1 MCEEKRLFSQT
12 TTGPKLENCWFTAEI
27 KAAMLV
33 DKNKSH
39 LVCYKAVTQSSSS
52 RALRRKERLCSRLP
66 SARNLTLFSS
76 KFCEKNCIISPID
89 CDTAALSHGWESTFL
104 MGIWWRKTAQLN
116 ESLQPSY
123 WLPVRQDFQLTNGTL
138 PFSRAK
144 LLIFSSLSR
153 KIMSFT
159 LPLKWMLVKT
169 QDELPER
176 NTSAR
181 LLRNPSHDTMRA
193 ESLSVF
199 FLSRDEKSRSC
210 FFSSNWLFRVRLFI
224 EQTDGHNRARCAK
237 RTAIRPG
244 FETIS

>member
-1 MCEEKRLFSQT
+1 
-12 TTGPKLENCWFTAEI
+12 
-27 KAAMLV
+27 
-33 DKNKSH
+33 
-39 LVCYKAVTQSSSS
+39 
-52 RALRRKERLCSRLP
+52 
-66 SARNLTLFSS
+66 
-76 KFCEKNCIISPID
+76 
-89 CDTAALSHGWESTFL
+89 

-123 WLPVRQDFQLTNGTL
+123 WLPVRQDFQLTSGTL

-169 QDELPER
+169 QDEWAER

-193 ESLSVF
+193 ESLPVF
-199 FLSRDEKSRSC
+199 FLSKEEKSRSWAWSIQPKFQPVRPRKVVHLKRWTRYFETFPVGPNRSIEFWTEIFGNFGWMDRAPC
-210 FFSSNWLFRVRLFI
+210 FLSSNWLFRVRLFI
-224 EQTDGHNRARCAK
+224 EQTDGHNRARCTK
-237 RTAIRPG
+237 RTTIRPG